1 MLLFYIIMYMMQWC
15 ALYLTGGSTFF
26 LLFRGSSFTESLAGY
41 GMAAFMWLI
50 GKGINWMLGNPRPP
64 KFLNTRNKRI
74 IAAVASFLLGF
85 LSFL

>member
-26 LLFRGSSFTESLAGY
+26 FLFRGASIIETLGVY

-50 GKGINWMLGNPRPP
+50 GKGIQWMLGNPRPP
-64 KFLNTRNKRI
+64 KFLDTRNKRI

-85 LSFL
+85 LSFI